1 MTYIVAPL
9 ISVRNYVAQLKSI
22 TVTIGQLV
30 TLICNDFNKELSS
43 QKEAK
48 NFFFVFMYINFQLKA
63 IGFMAQF

>member
-9 ISVRNYVAQLKSI
+9 ISVRNYVAQLKRI
-22 TVTIGQLV
+22 TVTIVQLV
-30 TLICNDFNKELSS
+30 VICNDFHKEMSS
-43 QKEAK
+43 QKESK